1 MAERAQ
7 HRCSS
12 AQRRDEI
19 VRAWGR
25 EAGQYEKMLLE
36 RVTYGGQE
44 IVFRLE
50 HMLRAG
56 TGAEA
61 TTAPPIIEP
70 YPTGNAVRGAG
81 TSANVIP

>member
-1 MAERAQ
+1 
-7 HRCSS
+7 
-12 AQRRDEI
+12 
-19 VRAWGR
+19 
-25 EAGQYEKMLLE
+25 MLLE